1 MNTLTPKPTHRPK
14 KVVRYGKASSRSS
27 YNANNIGDFMYDDGP
42 ASPPPPPPSSST
54 KPSGTPAAIPTQEV
68 PIRTESPEAPLPLLR
83 KEKERRAKPREREMQ
98 PADQKPE
105 ARKHDA
111 FDVPSSDD
119 EVDVPVPVKRT
130 SPPKMKKRNVLVDDR
145 GVDEEMAP
153 WERKRG
159 SLKPTMEKTKT
170 PKKEDPKQKPPTSN
184 TAPTETKKTRRNDKD
199 VESSHPAPSTA
210 EPPPTTAAARLAARR
225 QRANGEAPTS
235 KSKAEAVPATKRPGL
250 TADSNIS
257 NPRKRARRSPPPAQ
271 VEASE
276 DVDMKDAPDCDL
288 PPSQPD
294 SAPTDMSIFDLP
306 DHSDHEQQ
314 TRSKSPS
321 RINSPAHRNRPRRGQ
336 LPSSST
342 RRAATQK
349 GVSAPGRL
357 MEMLPQDISGT
368 DTPTSGPSRSSRAT
382 SPSHPSSPARRSE
395 TPARTASAKDDRSSP
410 VSSSAAASPAGSNK
424 TGTLTPKQKQ
434 LWSHLLPSD
443 DIVPHDEAPTPSS
456 LAIRDLRLTGKG
468 KRDDKDTP
476 ASSVGQ
482 RKRQPGLLAKSQSDV
497 SGLVGGGRKRVRLV
511 DRLKASRVS
520 EDEDDEDEDEEMEG
534 VRFSSSSQP
543 MPRIRRTDSQQIS
556 ILPSGEAAGA
566 ASTGPRN
573 IASTSSQPSQ
583 HQSNPHLPLDKTA
596 PTAPPTGTTG
606 AKITYARTRSYLP
619 EDNLEDGLLFSL
631 PSTTTPQR
639 PTIPP
644 RQKPSTAS
652 TRGPRTSHSHH
663 HQQTALDLNPT
674 DSDSD
679 SSLEGGSSG
688 TAGNSGKAPTAGG
701 GPKLKPARLRTIHE
715 LRASGRNARFRREVE
730 GLLEEILLAT
740 PPPPTTLTNE
750 GLATNEESS
759 SEELVMRR
767 SKALVALARNFL
779 LDVGSGGGED
789 GKGRLKGK
797 RKNEGDGDG

>member
-1 MNTLTPKPTHRPK
+1 MNSLTPRPTHRPK

-27 YNANNIGDFMYDDGP
+27 YNANNIGDFMDDDGP

-54 KPSGTPAAIPTQEV
+54 KPSGTPAAIPTPEV
-68 PIRTESPEAPLPLLR
+68 PIRNESPEAPIPSSQ
-83 KEKERRAKPREREMQ
+83 KEKERQAKSQKRETR
-98 PADQKPE
+98 PAVQKPK
-105 ARKHDA
+105 AQKHDA

-119 EVDVPVPVKRT
+119 EVDLPVPVKRT

-145 GVDEEMAP
+145 GVDDEMAP
-153 WERKRG
+153 WEKKRG
-159 SLKPTMEKTKT
+159 MLKATTEKSKT
-170 PKKEDPKQKPPTSN
+170 PKKEDPKQKLATSS
-184 TAPTETKKTRRNDKD
+184 TVPAGTTKTRRNVKE
-199 VESSHPAPSTA
+199 VETSRPAPSTA

-225 QRANGEAPTS
+225 QRANGDAPTP

-250 TADSNIS
+250 ATGSNIS
-257 NPRKRARRSPPPAQ
+257 NARKRARRSPPAQ
-271 VEASE
+271 VEAPR

-294 SAPTDMSIFDLP
+294 TAPTDMSIFDLP

-321 RINSPAHRNRPRRGQ
+321 RINSPAYRNRPRRGQ

-342 RRAATQK
+342 RRAAAQK

-368 DTPTSGPSRSSRAT
+368 GTPTSGPSRSSRAT

-395 TPARTASAKDDRSSP
+395 TPARTASARDDRSSP
-410 VSSSAAASPAGSNK
+410 ASSSAAASPAGSNK

-456 LAIRDLRLTGKG
+456 LAMRDLRLTGKG
-468 KRDDKDTP
+468 KRDDRDTP
-476 ASSVGQ
+476 ASSVGE

-520 EDEDDEDEDEEMEG
+520 EDEDEEDEDEEMED

-543 MPRIRRTDSQQIS
+543 LPYIRRTNSQEIS
-556 ILPSGEAAGA
+556 MLASGEAAGA
-566 ASTGPRN
+566 TSTGSIN
-573 IASTSSQPSQ
+573 VSNNFPSQ
-583 HQSNPHLPLDKTA
+583 HQPHPSNPHLPLDKPA

-631 PSTTTPQR
+631 PSTTTPSI
-639 PTIPP
+639 TINNPP
-644 RQKPSTAS
+644 RQNPSTAS
-652 TRGPRTSHSHH
+652 TRGPRTSQPRHQQ
-663 HQQTALDLNPT
+663 QQTALDVNPT

-679 SSLEGGSSG
+679 TSLEGGSG
-688 TAGNSGKAPTAGG
+688 AGNPGKATTAGG
-701 GPKLKPARLRTIHE
+701 VPKMKPARLRTIHE
-715 LRASGRNARFRREVE
+715 LRASGRNARFCREVE

-740 PPPPTTLTNE
+740 PPPTTLTNE
-750 GLATNEESS
+750 GLAANEDSS

-779 LDVGSGGGED
+779 LDVGD
-789 GKGRLKGK
+789 GKGGS
-797 RKNEGDGDG
+797 GAG

>member
-1 MNTLTPKPTHRPK
+1 MNSLTPKPTHRPK

-27 YNANNIGDFMYDDGP
+27 YNANNIGDFMDDDGS

-54 KPSGTPAAIPTQEV
+54 KPSGTPTAIPTQEV

-83 KEKERRAKPREREMQ
+83 KEQERQANPRERETQ
-98 PADQKPE
+98 PAVQKPK

-119 EVDVPVPVKRT
+119 EVDVAVPVKRT

-153 WERKRG
+153 WEKKRG
-159 SLKPTMEKTKT
+159 LLKPTMEKTKT

-184 TAPTETKKTRRNDKD
+184 AAPTGTKKTRRNDKD
-199 VESSHPAPSTA
+199 VKSSHPAPSTA

-250 TADSNIS
+250 AADSNIS
-257 NPRKRARRSPPPAQ
+257 NPRKRARRSPPAQ

-276 DVDMKDAPDCDL
+276 DVGMKDAPDCDL
-288 PPSQPD
+288 PPSQPET
-294 SAPTDMSIFDLP
+294 APTDMSIFELP

-314 TRSKSPS
+314 TSSKSPS
-321 RINSPAHRNRPRRGQ
+321 RNNSPAHRNRPRRGQ
-336 LPSSST
+336 LPSSPT
-342 RRAATQK
+342 RRAATRK

-368 DTPTSGPSRSSRAT
+368 DKPTSGPSRSSRAT

-395 TPARTASAKDDRSSP
+395 TPARTASAKADRSSP
-410 VSSSAAASPAGSNK
+410 VSFSAAASPAGSNK

-456 LAIRDLRLTGKG
+456 LAMRDLRLTGKG
-468 KRDDKDTP
+468 KRDDRDTP
-476 ASSVGQ
+476 SSPVGE

-497 SGLVGGGRKRVRLV
+497 SGLVSGGRKRMRLV

-520 EDEDDEDEDEEMEG
+520 EDEEDEDEDEEMED

-543 MPRIRRTDSQQIS
+543 MPRVRRTDSQEIS
-556 ILPSGEAAGA
+556 MLPSGEAAGA
-566 ASTGPRN
+566 TSTGSMTIPN
-573 IASTSSQPSQ
+573 NFPSQ
-583 HQSNPHLPLDKTA
+583 HQPHPSNPHPPLDK
-596 PTAPPTGTTG
+596 TAPPTGTTG

-639 PTIPP
+639 P
-644 RQKPSTAS
+644 
-652 TRGPRTSHSHH
+652 
-663 HQQTALDLNPT
+663 
-674 DSDSD
+674 
-679 SSLEGGSSG
+679 
-688 TAGNSGKAPTAGG
+688 
-701 GPKLKPARLRTIHE
+701 
-715 LRASGRNARFRREVE
+715 
-730 GLLEEILLAT
+730 
-740 PPPPTTLTNE
+740 
-750 GLATNEESS
+750 
-759 SEELVMRR
+759 
-767 SKALVALARNFL
+767 
-779 LDVGSGGGED
+779 
-789 GKGRLKGK
+789 
-797 RKNEGDGDG
+797 

>member
-276 DVDMKDAPDCDL
+276 DVDMKDAPDSNEKQI
-288 PPSQPD
+288 PIENQFS
-294 SAPTDMSIFDLP
+294 SS
-306 DHSDHEQQ
+306 
-314 TRSKSPS
+314 SKSPS
-321 RINSPAHRNRPRRGQ
+321 SRSTSFIIDTPRSNTKRGLRSRPTYGDASPRYLGDRYTYLWP
-336 LPSSST
+336 LPLIKSYFPKPSFFPSSS
-342 RRAATQK
+342 
-349 GVSAPGRL
+349 
-357 MEMLPQDISGT
+357 
-368 DTPTSGPSRSSRAT
+368 
-382 SPSHPSSPARRSE
+382 
-395 TPARTASAKDDRSSP
+395 
-410 VSSSAAASPAGSNK
+410 
-424 TGTLTPKQKQ
+424 
-434 LWSHLLPSD
+434 
-443 DIVPHDEAPTPSS
+443 
-456 LAIRDLRLTGKG
+456 
-468 KRDDKDTP
+468 KRDSSKD
-476 ASSVGQ
+476 SISQ
-482 RKRQPGLLAKSQSDV
+482 RRQIKPCIFLSCCKP
-497 SGLVGGGRKRVRLV
+497 RRVEQ
-511 DRLKASRVS
+511 DRNFDP
-520 EDEDDEDEDEEMEG
+520 ETE
-534 VRFSSSSQP
+534 
-543 MPRIRRTDSQQIS
+543 
-556 ILPSGEAAGA
+556 
-566 ASTGPRN
+566 
-573 IASTSSQPSQ
+573 
-583 HQSNPHLPLDKTA
+583 
-596 PTAPPTGTTG
+596 TT
-606 AKITYARTRSYLP
+606 
-619 EDNLEDGLLFSL
+619 LES
-631 PSTTTPQR
+631 
-639 PTIPP
+639 
-644 RQKPSTAS
+644 
-652 TRGPRTSHSHH
+652 
-663 HQQTALDLNPT
+663 
-674 DSDSD
+674 
-679 SSLEGGSSG
+679 
-688 TAGNSGKAPTAGG
+688 
-701 GPKLKPARLRTIHE
+701 
-715 LRASGRNARFRREVE
+715 
-730 GLLEEILLAT
+730 
-740 PPPPTTLTNE
+740 PPP
-750 GLATNEESS
+750 
-759 SEELVMRR
+759 
-767 SKALVALARNFL
+767 
-779 LDVGSGGGED
+779 
-789 GKGRLKGK
+789 
-797 RKNEGDGDG
+797 